1 MTLSLGALSIH
12 GTMDVDFSQQQ
23 VAPAS
28 PSNGPQQAFG
38 LVVPGGPVR
47 TDFVPVDASGL
58 KFSLRLNCPGDLP
71 TPLTSVTELV
81 FFLLPSA
88 PLPPDLGVL
97 CYWQIEAATVAPGQ
111 GTPASTGFELLGAI
125 TPTRPSSV
133 FHTGW
138 SEHEQVNEVT
148 SLGVPVT
155 VTIGVS
161 LEPLAT
167 LDNVG
172 AMNTKQGRLFIAQK
186 IASDLFKF
194 MQSFDTGAAGASQMV
209 VPNNIFDRWFRRFE
223 NRFQRDPNFFLKS
236 DDS

>member
-1 MTLSLGALSIH
+1 
-12 GTMDVDFSQQQ
+12 MDVDFSQR
-23 VAPAS
+23 VALVS

-47 TDFVPVDASGL
+47 TDFTPVDSTGL
-58 KFSLRLNCPGDLP
+58 KFALRLNCPGDLP

-81 FFLLPSA
+81 FFLLPSV

-97 CYWQIEAATVAPGQ
+97 CYWQIEAAAAAPGQ
-111 GTPASTGFELLGAI
+111 GPHASTGFELLGGI
-125 TPTRPSSV
+125 TSTRPSSV
-133 FHTGW
+133 FYTGW
-138 SEHEQVNEVT
+138 SEHGQVNEVT
-148 SLGVPVT
+148 DIGVPVT

-161 LEPLAT
+161 LEPLAN
-167 LDNVG
+167 LENVR
-172 AMNTKQGRLFIAQK
+172 AVNTKQGRLFIAEK

-194 MQSFDTGAAGASQMV
+194 MQSFDTGAAGAGQMV
-209 VPNNIFDRWFRRFE
+209 VPNNVFDRWFKRFT

>member
-1 MTLSLGALSIH
+1 MLLSLELLSLQ
-12 GTMDVDFSQQQ
+12 GTMDVDFSQQALQ
-23 VAPAS
+23 VS

-38 LVVPGGPVR
+38 LVVPGGPVL
-47 TDFVPVDASGL
+47 TGFVPVDASGL

-81 FFLLPSA
+81 FFLLPST

-97 CYWQIEAATVAPGQ
+97 CYWQIEAASAAPGQ
-111 GTPASTGFELLGAI
+111 GTTSTGFELLGAI
-125 TPTRPSSV
+125 TPTMPSSV

-138 SEHEQVNEVT
+138 SEHGQVNEVT
-148 SLGVPVT
+148 SLGVPIT

-161 LEPLAT
+161 LEPLST
-167 LDNVG
+167 LENVG

-209 VPNNIFDRWFRRFE
+209 VPNNVFDRWFRRFE

>member
-1 MTLSLGALSIH
+1 
-12 GTMDVDFSQQQ
+12 MDVDFSQQ
-23 VAPAS
+23 AEPAS
-28 PSNGPQQAFG
+28 PSNGPQQFFG

-47 TDFVPVDASGL
+47 TDFMPVDATGL
-58 KFSLRLNCPGDLP
+58 KFALRLNCPGDLP

-97 CYWQIEAATVAPGQ
+97 CYWQIEAAAAASGQ
-111 GTPASTGFELLGAI
+111 GPAANTGFELLGAI

-138 SEHEQVNEVT
+138 SEHGQVIEVT
-148 SLGVPVT
+148 SSGVPVT

-167 LDNVG
+167 LENVG
-172 AMNTKQGRLFIAQK
+172 AINTKQGRLFIAEK
-186 IASDLFKF
+186 IASDLFRF
-194 MQSFDTGAAGASQMV
+194 MQSFDTGAAGAGQMV
-209 VPNNIFDRWFRRFE
+209 VPNNIFDRWFKRFE
-223 NRFQRDPNFFLKS
+223 NRFRRDPNFFLKS
-236 DDS
+236 DDV

>member
-1 MTLSLGALSIH
+1 MLSLELLSIH
-12 GTMDVDFSQQQ
+12 GTMDLDFSQQAIQ
-23 VAPAS
+23 VS

-47 TDFVPVDASGL
+47 TDFVPVDATGL
-58 KFSLRLNCPGDLP
+58 KFSLRLDCPGDLP

-81 FFLLPSA
+81 FFLLPGV

-97 CYWQIEAATVAPGQ
+97 CYWQIEAAPAAPGQ
-111 GTPASTGFELLGAI
+111 APAATGFELLGAI
-125 TPTRPSSV
+125 TATRMSSV

-138 SEHEQVNEVT
+138 SEHGQVIEVT
-148 SLGVPVT
+148 SLGTPVT

-161 LEPLAT
+161 LEPLST
-167 LDNVG
+167 LENVG
-172 AMNTKQGRLFIAQK
+172 AMNTKQGRLYIAQK

-194 MQSFDTGAAGASQMV
+194 MQSFDTGAAGASQMI
-209 VPNNIFDRWFRRFE
+209 VPNNVFDRWFRRFV
-223 NRFQRDPNFFLKS
+223 NRFERDPNFFLKS